1 MYLNDPYNF
10 KFFNNPTNEIN
21 LKSITFTSR
30 KYIFDGEKF
39 VEMPVTE
46 YDFIIEQARS
56 DNSNELNDGIIYV
69 PKDVLL
75 TSTSLEQ
82 AVNLVQSKTK

>member
-1 MYLNDPYNF
+1 MYLNDTYNF
-10 KFFNNPTNEIN
+10 RFFNNPTNGIN
-21 LKSITFTSR
+21 LKCNYFINR

-46 YDFIIEQARS
+46 HAFIIEQARS